1 MKTSL
6 HLDLTIPPDW
16 KRIELVRKAVGFCV
30 WATFGRGD
38 LRDSVAMVSAE
49 LLENAVKY
57 SAPGRDVRLVIKEE
71 GDRLVVAVTNAV
83 EDTSPHVAS
92 LKKRLEW
99 ARAFPTP
106 AEAYMAALSEVFD
119 RNESAPSGEGGL
131 GLVRI
136 AYEGSSSI
144 DFDSATSG
152 EVTVRAF
159 RAMAADAGP
168 PSVEPEGPGSRK
180 ANR

>member
-6 HLDLTIPPDW
+6 HLNLSIPPDW

-38 LRDSVAMVSAE
+38 LRDSVSMVSAE

-57 SAPGRDVRLVIKEE
+57 SAPGGDVRLTITEE
-71 GDRLVVAVTNAV
+71 EDRLVIAVTNAV
-83 EDTSPHVAS
+83 EEASPHVAM
-92 LKKRLEW
+92 LKKRLDW
-99 ARAFPTP
+99 ARGFPTT

-119 RNESAPSGEGGL
+119 RSESAPAGEGGL

-144 DFDSATSG
+144 DFDSATAG
-152 EVTVRAF
+152 EVT
-159 RAMAADAGP
+159 
-168 PSVEPEGPGSRK
+168 
-180 ANR
+180 